1 MRLFLW
7 GRRRSSRERP
17 LVENEA
23 YARCYGDRTD
33 EIRIVR
39 VERPAPPPPLR
50 SYVARLTDAQL
61 RRAFADRLDRRGA
74 GDENLT

>member
-1 MRLFLW
+1 VRLIRW
-7 GRRRSSRERP
+7 GRNRPSRERA

-23 YARCYGDRTD
+23 YARCYGERTD

-39 VERPAPPPPLR
+39 VERPPPPPR
-50 SYVARLTDAQL
+50 PRAVARLTDAQL

-74 GDENLT
+74 DNHKLT